1 MSPWQC
7 MASGKVLQDLQLPF
21 QLTAWHV
28 QTLFLAFRSEWE
40 RKEKHKRH
48 QHGWSWNHRCLN
60 EMQGTSTAKPVI
72 LTSKEKSGNEDVPM
86 ISASAHNPSFI
97 PLIIAYERL
106 WPWLSPFTISLG
118 GDVCGNVNKIQSPR
132 WKLQFE
138 LVAGF
143 LGAMADWSWRKLHI
157 TDEVGPSVNESM
169 SPTWRRKENQAKTWN
184 TRFVSSYFPFQ
195 YSKSRASH
203 SLTY

>member
-1 MSPWQC
+1 MI
-7 MASGKVLQDLQLPF
+7 MDVL
-21 QLTAWHV
+21 T
-28 QTLFLAFRSEWE
+28 
-40 RKEKHKRH
+40 
-48 QHGWSWNHRCLN
+48 
-60 EMQGTSTAKPVI
+60 MQGTSTAKPVI

-143 LGAMADWSWRKLHI
+143 LGAVVDWSWRKLHT
-157 TDEVGPSVNESM
+157 TDEVESGPSVSESNM
-169 SPTWRRKENQAKTWN
+169 EEKGK
-184 TRFVSSYFPFQ
+184 
-195 YSKSRASH
+195 
-203 SLTY
+203 